1 MVIDMKIEVVINGKP
16 GVTYTFKSA
25 VDVIIGRDASCDVQI
40 IDDESSRKHA
50 KIFLRGDK
58 SFIADLDSTNGTSV
72 NGSKITEIPL
82 CDGDTVRIGQTEMHI
97 SGLSEKNAQSESV
110 LEMNE
115 RDGSV
120 VMSVHNDEADILSG
134 RALIDSVQE
143 LAHENDV
150 LREVCRISQIAAGEK
165 EGEAVLNAI
174 LDRLHLVLNADS
186 ASILQKDD
194 NDEWSVIATSAKTA
208 TDDSIKVSNTLINQ
222 AVKDGSAIIYIDP
235 ISDERFSASQSIM
248 LQNISSALCAP
259 LKVAGKFCGVLSVDR
274 RENRP
279 VFGKMDLHMAASAG
293 NIIGLFIE
301 KHEYELALREKAR
314 LAAVGEVIAGLA
326 HYIKNIV
333 TGFKLSIESVEMA
346 LRKKQFDYVE
356 TFVKSLSAQEA
367 RISELMLNML
377 SYSKDREPIHADV
390 DIRGVINS
398 VVDPFASQLEADG
411 IKYELVCADGLP
423 AVFAEEMSMH
433 RAFLNMLT
441 NSCDALNDCADGDE
455 RVLRITCKLV
465 NGGSDVAVGFYDSGS
480 GIAADKIGSIFDAFY
495 SAKGSAGTGLGLAV
509 VQKIV
514 EEHAGTIS
522 VDSQEG
528 SWTEFTITL
537 PVATA
542 DNKVV
547 KDGEA

>member
-1 MVIDMKIEVVINGKP
+1 MKIEVVINGKP
-16 GVTYTFKSA
+16 AVTYTFDTA
-25 VDVIIGRDASCDVQI
+25 ADVIIGRDISCDIQI
-40 IDDESSRKHA
+40 VDDESSRKHA
-50 KIFLRGDK
+50 KIFSRGEK
-58 SFIADLDSTNGTSV
+58 TVLADLDSTNGTSV
-72 NGSKITEIPL
+72 NGSKVAEIPL
-82 CDGDTVRIGQTEMHI
+82 CDGDTVRIGRTEMHI
-97 SGLSEKNAQSESV
+97 SELSEAAVQSESV

-165 EGEAVLNAI
+165 EGETVLNAI

-186 ASILQKDD
+186 ACILQKDE
-194 NDEWSVIATSAKTA
+194 NNEWGIIATSAKTA

-259 LKVAGKFCGVLSVDR
+259 LKVGGKFCGVLSVDR
-274 RENRP
+274 RQNRP

-293 NIIGLFIE
+293 NIIGLFME

-314 LAAVGEVIAGLA
+314 LAAIGEVIAGLA

-356 TFVKSLSAQEA
+356 MFVKSLSAQEV

-377 SYSKDREPIHADV
+377 SYSKDRKPIHTDV
-390 DIRGVINS
+390 DIRDVINS
-398 VVDPFASQLEADG
+398 VVDPFAGQLEADG
-411 IKYELVCADGLP
+411 IRYELVCADDLP
-423 AVFAEEMSMH
+423 AVFAEEMSLH

-441 NSCDALNDCADGDE
+441 NSKDALNDCADGDE
-455 RVLRITCKLV
+455 RVLRITCNLT
-465 NGGSDVAVGFYDSGS
+465 NSGSDIAIGFYDSGS
-480 GIAADKIGSIFDAFY
+480 GIAADKIDSVFDAFY

-522 VDSQEG
+522 VDSKEG

-537 PVATA
+537 PVTV
-542 DNKVV
+542 DGDKVV
-547 KDGEA
+547 KEGEA

>member
-1 MVIDMKIEVVINGKP
+1 MKIEVVINGKP
-16 GVTYTFKSA
+16 AVTYTFDTA
-25 VDVIIGRDASCDVQI
+25 ADVIIGRDISCDIQI
-40 IDDESSRKHA
+40 VDDESSRKHA
-50 KIFLRGDK
+50 KIFSRGEK
-58 SFIADLDSTNGTSV
+58 TVLADLDSTNGTSV
-72 NGSKITEIPL
+72 NGSKVAEIPL
-82 CDGDTVRIGQTEMHI
+82 CDGDTVRIGHTEMHI
-97 SGLSEKNAQSESV
+97 SELSEAAVQSASV

-165 EGEAVLNAI
+165 EGETVLNAI

-186 ASILQKDD
+186 ACILQKDE
-194 NDEWSVIATSAKTA
+194 NNEWGIIATSAKTA

-259 LKVAGKFCGVLSVDR
+259 LKVGGKFCGVLSVDR
-274 RENRP
+274 RQNRP

-293 NIIGLFIE
+293 NIIGLFME

-314 LAAVGEVIAGLA
+314 LAAIGEVIAGLA

-356 TFVKSLSAQEA
+356 MFVKSLSAQEV

-377 SYSKDREPIHADV
+377 SYSKDRKPIHTDV
-390 DIRGVINS
+390 DIRDVINS
-398 VVDPFASQLEADG
+398 VVDPFAGQLEADG
-411 IKYELVCADGLP
+411 IRYELVCADDLP
-423 AVFAEEMSMH
+423 AVFAEEMSLH

-441 NSCDALNDCADGDE
+441 NSKDALNDCADGDE
-455 RVLRITCKLV
+455 RVLRITCNLT
-465 NGGSDVAVGFYDSGS
+465 NSGSDIAIGFYDSGS
-480 GIAADKIGSIFDAFY
+480 GIAADKIDSVFDAFY

-522 VDSQEG
+522 VDSKEG

-537 PVATA
+537 PVTV
-542 DNKVV
+542 DGDKVV
-547 KDGEA
+547 KEGEA

>member
-1 MVIDMKIEVVINGKP
+1 MKIEVVINGKP
-16 GVTYTFKSA
+16 AVTYTFDTA
-25 VDVIIGRDASCDVQI
+25 ADVIIGRDISCDIQI
-40 IDDESSRKHA
+40 VDDESSRKHA
-50 KIFLRGDK
+50 KIFSRGEK
-58 SFIADLDSTNGTSV
+58 TVLADLDSTNGTSV
-72 NGSKITEIPL
+72 NGSKVAEIPL
-82 CDGDTVRIGQTEMHI
+82 CDGDTVRIGRTEMHI
-97 SGLSEKNAQSESV
+97 SELSEAAVQSESV

-165 EGEAVLNAI
+165 EGETVLNAI

-186 ASILQKDD
+186 ACILQKDE
-194 NDEWSVIATSAKTA
+194 NNEWGIIATSAKTA

-259 LKVAGKFCGVLSVDR
+259 LKVGGKFCGVLSVDR
-274 RENRP
+274 RQNRP

-293 NIIGLFIE
+293 NIIGLFME

-314 LAAVGEVIAGLA
+314 LAAIGEVIAGLA

-356 TFVKSLSAQEA
+356 MFVKSLSAQEV

-377 SYSKDREPIHADV
+377 SYSKDRKPIHTDV
-390 DIRGVINS
+390 DIRDVINS
-398 VVDPFASQLEADG
+398 VVDPFAGQLEADG
-411 IKYELVCADGLP
+411 IRYELVCIDDLP
-423 AVFAEEMSMH
+423 AVFAEEMSLH

-441 NSCDALNDCADGDE
+441 NSKDALNDCADGDE
-455 RVLRITCKLV
+455 RVLRITCNLT
-465 NGGSDVAVGFYDSGS
+465 NSGSDIAIGFYDSGS
-480 GIAADKIGSIFDAFY
+480 GIAADKIDSVFDAFY

-522 VDSQEG
+522 VDSKEG

-537 PVATA
+537 PVTV
-542 DNKVV
+542 DGDKVV
-547 KDGEA
+547 KEGEA